1 MDNLL
6 GAPDIESFLT
16 KMQGVGSGESPTIS
30 DGQSKKMLNEMLNY
44 ASSLGIGFPNLEN
57 LNEKVIDA

>member
-30 DGQSKKMLNEMLNY
+30 DSQEKKML
-44 ASSLGIGFPNLEN
+44 
-57 LNEKVIDA
+57 